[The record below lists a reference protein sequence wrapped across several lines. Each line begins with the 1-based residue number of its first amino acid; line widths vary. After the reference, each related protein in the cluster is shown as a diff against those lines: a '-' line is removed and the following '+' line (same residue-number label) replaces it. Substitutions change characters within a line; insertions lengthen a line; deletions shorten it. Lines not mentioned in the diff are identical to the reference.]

1 MTFSK
6 DAEVDSNNP
15 IAKPDSEYLHR
26 IKLKLRSFLRSN
38 TVVGRSSPTMDRG
51 IDQFVNNTYQFIYAL
66 EDGEI
71 AHLYIQSIG
80 LHPFDCKL

>member
-15 IAKPDSEYLHR
+15 IVKPDSEYLHR
-26 IKLKLRSFLRSN
+26 IKLKLRSVLRSN
-38 TVVGRSSPTMDRG
+38 SVVGRSSPTMDRG
-51 IDQFVNNTYQFIYAL
+51 IDQFVNNTYLCMYWG
-66 EDGEI
+66 GEI
-71 AHLYIQSIG
+71 THLCIQSIG